1 MNNAEKTADD
11 ATKSNYLSLL
21 STINEMERR
30 MGWADLICLSLNIL
44 TILFTFSFIS
54 FLMHRTNSSPAAI
67 EVLSVL
73 FCLVIGMALC
83 VYWTASAIRLQLKL
97 KLRYFQARFLER
109 KMDRVGEY
117 IFSDEENFFA
127 PGIRHLESPDKKE
140 LLHYPASGIT
150 RMDGFVGRLKP
161 RHFSWLMPLLFFG
174 IYWVI
179 FIWIII
185 AALR

>member
-1 MNNAEKTADD
+1 MNNVEKTDE
-11 ATKSNYLSLL
+11 ATLKKYLSLL
-21 STINEMERR
+21 SVITETEKRI
-30 MGWADLICLSLNIL
+30 GWSDLTYLSLNIL

-54 FLMHRTNSSPAAI
+54 VLMRGTHGSLAAV

-73 FCLVIGMALC
+73 FCLVMGMALC

-109 KMDRVGEY
+109 KMDRTGEY
-117 IFSDEENFFA
+117 IFSDEENFFE
-127 PGIRHLESPDKKE
+127 PGVRHLESPDKKE
-140 LLHYPASGIT
+140 LLYYPTSGMT

-174 IYWVI
+174 MYWVI
-179 FIWIII
+179 FVWFIIT
-185 AALR
+185 ALQ